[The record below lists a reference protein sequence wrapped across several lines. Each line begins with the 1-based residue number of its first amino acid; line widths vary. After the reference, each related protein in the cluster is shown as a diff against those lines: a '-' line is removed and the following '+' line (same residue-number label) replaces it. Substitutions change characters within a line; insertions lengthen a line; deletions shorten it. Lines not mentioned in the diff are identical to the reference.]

1 MIDQDGWVAWPAPA
15 KLNLFLHITGRRP
28 DGYHELQTVFDLID
42 WCDWVHLRPRTDGQI
57 KHTNP
62 LDGVPAA
69 SDLTVR
75 AAEAL
80 KQASGQDFGVDIRID
95 KRLPMGGGL
104 GGGSSNA
111 ASVLHG
117 LNAMFVLGFNQAD
130 LADVGAQLGADVPI
144 FIHGTPAFAEGVGE
158 QITPIERP
166 FRHYVVVVPPVQVS
180 TAWAFSHS
188 ALTRD
193 CARAT
198 IRDFAEGRL
207 VDNVFE
213 SLVVQHHA
221 PVRAALEKMA
231 VFGRAQLS
239 GTGACCFLQM
249 DDKTRAVQAVDAL
262 TRQGLT
268 ARNVVN
274 VPQSPLLHSVRT
286 YLEAQHE
293 IPKQSR

>member
-1 MIDQDGWVAWPAPA
+1 MIDNHGWVTWPAPA
-15 KLNLFLHITGRRP
+15 KLNLFLHITGQRA

-42 WCDWVHLRPRTDGQI
+42 WCDWVCLKPRADGRI
-57 KHTNP
+57 RHTNP
-62 LDGVPAA
+62 LDGVPEA

-75 AAEAL
+75 AAKIL
-80 KQASGQDFGVDIRID
+80 QQVTGGTWGVDIRID
-95 KRLPMGGGL
+95 KHLPMGGGL

-117 LNAMFVLGFNQAD
+117 LNAMFALGLNQTD
-130 LADVGAQLGADVPI
+130 LAKLGAQLGADVPI
-144 FIHGTPAFAEGVGE
+144 FVHGTPAFAEGVGE
-158 QITPIERP
+158 QITPIQLP
-166 FRHYVVVVPPVQVS
+166 FQHYVVVVPDVQVPTS
-180 TAWAFSHS
+180 WAFSHS

-221 PVRAALEKMA
+221 PVRAALEQMA
-231 VFGRAQLS
+231 DFGRAQLS

-249 DDKTRAVQAVDAL
+249 DDKTSADQAANAL
-262 TRQGLT
+262 TRQGLN
-268 ARNVVN
+268 ARTVVN
-274 VPQSPLLHSVRT
+274 VPQSPLLHSVHS
-286 YLEAQHE
+286 YLECS
-293 IPKQSR
+293 SRDPQAIE